1 MIGKSYCKCTAD
13 WRGKFMT
20 IIKQDILQRLKVIE
34 LLALWE
40 GRLVT
45 NRLVNWFG
53 ISRQQA
59 SSDIRRYLTDH
70 NPSSLIHDPS
80 LKAYV
85 PVPSFQPVLTK
96 GQVSEYFDTLSSLT
110 SDALNV
116 TIEPEACLAGVRLP
130 DRAVRPEVVR
140 EIITACRAAGS
151 LKIIYASMASP
162 AWSERII
169 SPHTLVYTGFRWH
182 IRAFCHKRNEF
193 RDFLLSRIDRIPRSV
208 EIPAPPIA
216 EDLLWQELITISL
229 VANAKLSDVQRSL
242 VEVDYAMPDGRL
254 QIPVRKALVHY
265 TIQRYQAAISPE
277 EAEDEF
283 RYPLTLLPADRK
295 KLGPYL
301 FGSDA

>member
-1 MIGKSYCKCTAD
+1 MICKSTCKRTAD
-13 WRGKFMT
+13 RRGKPMA
-20 IIKQDILQRLKVIE
+20 IIKQDVLQRLKVIE

-85 PVPSFQPVLTK
+85 PVASFQPVLTK
-96 GQVSEYFDTLSSLT
+96 GQVNEYFDTISSLA
-110 SDALNV
+110 SDAINV
-116 TIEPEACLAGVRLP
+116 TIEPEECLAAVRLP

-140 EIITACRAAGS
+140 EVITACRAAAS
-151 LKIIYASMASP
+151 LKIVYASMANP

-169 SPHTLVYTGFRWH
+169 SPHSLVYTGFRWH

-193 RDFLLSRIDRIPRSV
+193 RDFLLSRIDRIPKAV
-208 EIPAPPIA
+208 DTPAPSVA
-216 EDLLWQELITISL
+216 NDELWQELITISL
-229 VANAKLSDVQRSL
+229 VANTKLSDVQRSL

-254 QIPVRKALVHY
+254 QISVRKALAHY
-265 TIQRYQAAISPE
+265 TIQRYQAAISPD

-283 RYPLTLLPADRK
+283 RYPLMLLPTDRK

>member
-1 MIGKSYCKCTAD
+1 MICKSTCKRTADRRGKSMA
-13 WRGKFMT
+13 
-20 IIKQDILQRLKVIE
+20 IIKQDVLQRLKVIE

-85 PVPSFQPVLTK
+85 PVASFQPVLTK
-96 GQVSEYFDTLSSLT
+96 GQVNEYFDTISSLA
-110 SDALNV
+110 SDAINV
-116 TIEPEACLAGVRLP
+116 TIEPEECLAAVRLP

-140 EIITACRAAGS
+140 EVITACRAAAS
-151 LKIIYASMASP
+151 LKIVYASMANP

-169 SPHTLVYTGFRWH
+169 SPHSLVYTGFRWH

-193 RDFLLSRIDRIPRSV
+193 RDFLLSRIDRIPKA
-208 EIPAPPIA
+208 IDTPAPSVA
-216 EDLLWQELITISL
+216 NDELWQELITISL
-229 VANAKLSDVQRSL
+229 VANTKLSDVQRSL

-254 QIPVRKALVHY
+254 QISVRKALAHY

-283 RYPLTLLPADRK
+283 RYPLMLLPTDRK